1 MPRNTLDGAHSQQRF
16 LFPEGWRSRKRNSHQ
31 PLASLQLQRGSD
43 MHSPGKAALV
53 SHAFNFQLVTWRTE
67 SRHFTTASSHSKWLH
82 CGFPRNSVR
91 GPSACLHSCRTA
103 PWVSAASSSWAC
115 QVLVNWQRSSCH
127 RTGDTFF
134 GNEFSDDDKIVSW
147 SYLQVV
153 SVIPLAIM
161 NDLGLKLPPPPH
173 PMSIS
178 SWGQGG
184 TFITTLWFTLLDWLW
199 LHFIFEFLA

>member
-1 MPRNTLDGAHSQQRF
+1 M
-16 LFPEGWRSRKRNSHQ
+16 
-31 PLASLQLQRGSD
+31 ASLQLQRGSD

-161 NDLGLKLPPPPH
+161 NDLGLKLPPPTPPH
-173 PMSIS
+173 EYFLLRARRNIYHNLMIHSPRLAVASFHLWVPGLRLKRCQNCYLEADVCPPILIICF
-178 SWGQGG
+178 GQ
-184 TFITTLWFTLLDWLW
+184 WP
-199 LHFIFEFLA
+199 